1 MQSDPTIMKAA
12 VGDTTLTQDNKV
24 SNQDNTSDALF
35 EKLYHYDFHENKKF
49 MDGWRKV
56 KEAIP
61 PQKMKESFIKAQVF
75 FFSRELEPVD
85 YQKYCKWLEDNER
98 NVEETA
104 SYKTCMEENTSLAD
118 VTKPKTNDTSSN
130 KEDIEGEVMEPK
142 HPENFLEL
150 VEMIQKGIK
159 LPGTE
164 ELDIQ
169 PLNVEPTPSDKL
181 PPAKPWEV
189 DLQT

>member
-49 MDGWRKV
+49 MDENWNQSIIR
-56 KEAIP
+56 
-61 PQKMKESFIKAQVF
+61 
-75 FFSRELEPVD
+75 
-85 YQKYCKWLEDNER
+85 
-98 NVEETA
+98 T